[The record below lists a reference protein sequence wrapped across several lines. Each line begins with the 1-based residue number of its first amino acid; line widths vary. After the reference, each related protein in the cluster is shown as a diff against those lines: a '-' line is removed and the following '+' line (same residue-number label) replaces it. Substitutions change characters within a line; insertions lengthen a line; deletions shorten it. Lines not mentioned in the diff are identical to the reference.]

1 MKGTGVILAR
11 LIAALILAVSGS
23 GIIDFNVFYI
33 VFSWWTI
40 KLSYLLM
47 NLFHGAIYA
56 GGNIIVVGKNVIEL
70 IPACVAASAYLLLA
84 LLILFTRGIS
94 LKKGLMLFLIGSVLI
109 LVANVIRIE
118 ILTALLLNNGVNYF
132 EALHLFFWK
141 ILSSVY
147 VAAVWIFL
155 CWWFQIKEIPV
166 YSDFIALRHLSKK
179 H

>member
-1 MKGTGVILAR
+1 MKGIGVILAR

-23 GIIDFNVFYI
+23 GIIDYNVFYMI
-33 VFSWWTI
+33 FSWWTL

-47 NLFHGAIYA
+47 NLFHGATYA

-84 LLILFTRGIS
+84 LLILLTRGIS
-94 LKKGLMLFLIGSVLI
+94 FKKGFVLFFAGSILI
-109 LVANVIRIE
+109 LIANVIRIE

-147 VAAVWIFL
+147 VAAAWIFL
-155 CWWFQIKEIPV
+155 CWWFDVKEIPV
-166 YSDFIALRHLSKK
+166 YSDIMALHNSKRK